1 MPEMLTTST
10 RTAQH
15 VKHQACTKPLTLPF
29 AGGPLSGPVGGRC
42 QEASPS
48 QGYLRLRACAS
59 FGIALHSVTGTGGL
73 PRPVVAKYLG
83 GMLGRWLVP
92 TMAA

>member
-15 VKHQACTKPLTLPF
+15 VKHQTCTMRLTLPF
-29 AGGPLSGPVGGRC
+29 AGRRLSGPADGHCR
-42 QEASPS
+42 EASPA

-59 FGIALHSVTGTGGL
+59 FRIALHSVTGTGGL